1 MKLDIQRIFPTSIF
15 CFDDVL
21 EQEYIDS
28 MKDDIINQS
37 KINAEQ
43 RQANWQS
50 VKNNKLYELPK
61 YKELGKMALNACIK
75 YIDLLEYKLDDIKL
89 TGMWS
94 NILKPQETHA
104 PHTHSNNFVSG
115 VYYLQTT
122 NNSPAINF
130 LDPRGQTCVLQPQQ
144 KEYTKY
150 NSTRYFMPA
159 MVNRMILFP
168 SWLQHYV
175 PVNDSKEDRISAE
188 NSYSTIDIVLSV
200 VLVLIVVGI
209 LLFFSPVV
217 F

>member
-1 MKLDIQRIFPTSIF
+1 MKSYIERIFPTSLYV
-15 CFDDVL
+15 FDDVL
-21 EQEYIDS
+21 EPEYVDSMRKDIIDS
-28 MKDDIINQS
+28 SIKNLEERKD
-37 KINAEQ
+37 
-43 RQANWQS
+43 NWQS
-50 VKNNKLYELPK
+50 VKNPKLYENPK
-61 YKELGKMALNACIK
+61 YKALGEAALKLSKK
-75 YIDLLEYKLDDIKL
+75 YMNDLKYKFEDLVL
-89 TGMWS
+89 TDMWS

-175 PVNDSKEDRISAE
+175 PVNDSNEDRISIAF
-188 NSYSTIDIVLSV
+188 NCMLKG
-200 VLVLIVVGI
+200 LVGEPTQ
-209 LLFFSPVV
+209 FQSSNF
-217 F
+217 

>member
-1 MKLDIQRIFPTSIF
+1 
-15 CFDDVL
+15 
-21 EQEYIDS
+21 
-28 MKDDIINQS
+28 
-37 KINAEQ
+37 
-43 RQANWQS
+43 
-50 VKNNKLYELPK
+50 
-61 YKELGKMALNACIK
+61 
-75 YIDLLEYKLDDIKL
+75 
-89 TGMWS
+89 MWS
-94 NILKPQETHA
+94 NILKPQETHK

-175 PVNDSKEDRISAE
+175 PVNDSNEDRISIAF
-188 NSYSTIDIVLSV
+188 NCMLKG
-200 VLVLIVVGI
+200 LVGEPTQ
-209 LLFFSPVV
+209 FQSSNF
-217 F
+217 

>member
-1 MKLDIQRIFPTSIF
+1 MKTYIERIFPTSLYV
-15 CFDDVL
+15 FDDVL
-21 EQEYIDS
+21 EPEYIDS
-28 MKDDIINQS
+28 MREDIIQSS
-37 KINAEQ
+37 KINLEK
-43 RQANWQS
+43 RKTNWQS
-50 VKNNKLYELPK
+50 EKNPKLYENPK
-61 YKELGKMALNACIK
+61 YKVLGEAALNLSKK
-75 YIDLLEYKLDDIKL
+75 YLNDLKFQFEDLVL
-89 TGMWS
+89 TDMWS
-94 NILKPQETHA
+94 NILKPQETHT

-175 PVNDSKEDRISAE
+175 PVNDSKEDRISIAF
-188 NSYSTIDIVLSV
+188 NCMFKGL
-200 VLVLIVVGI
+200 VGI
-209 LLFFSPVV
+209 PENFQSSTF
-217 F
+217 